1 MTCPFLR
8 EAQVKYCRTA
18 AVRKLIPLAQAGRT
32 EEKCSSGEYRTC
44 KVFQAQPLEE
54 SADQGP
60 CPFLRESLMQYC
72 AAAPVA
78 KLVPYSESLLS
89 RCGNDGFRYCELY
102 LSMAQPG
109 VPSEEVEGLAM
120 PERLRYTAN
129 HMWLDMGEDGMCHV
143 GIDAFLSRV
152 LGPVDRLTFVQLQG
166 RIRPAAVLTVNGVD
180 LEVMFP
186 NAILLTGC
194 NLYLRA
200 NPARI
205 ASEPYTTGW
214 LFEGK
219 PLPQTTES
227 LMEGPAARHWMEQ
240 EQRRMNEFLQQ
251 EQAARSGTMA
261 DGGLFTAGLAHHLDG
276 DRLRV
281 LFHEFFSPY
290 ASGKRV

>member
-32 EEKCSSGEYRTC
+32 DEKCSSGEFRTC
-44 KVFQAQPLEE
+44 KVFQTQPLED
-54 SADQGP
+54 SADTGP

-89 RCGNDGFRYCELY
+89 RCGNDSFRYCELY

-109 VPSEEVEGLAM
+109 TPAEEVEGLAM
-120 PERLRYTAN
+120 PDRLRYTAN
-129 HMWLDMGEDGMCHV
+129 HMWLDMGQDGMCHV

-152 LGPVDRLTFVQLQG
+152 LGPPDRLTFLQLKG
-166 RIRPAAVLTVNGVD
+166 RTRPAAVLTVNGVD

-186 NAILLTGC
+186 NTLLLTGC

-205 ASEPYTTGW
+205 TSEPYTAGW
-214 LFEGK
+214 LFEGQ
-219 PLPQTTES
+219 PLPQTSEN
-227 LMEGPAARHWMEQ
+227 LMEGPAARRWMEQ

-251 EQAARSGTMA
+251 EQAARSGTMS
-261 DGGLFTAGLAHHLDG
+261 DGGLFAAGLAHHLDG

>member
-32 EEKCSSGEYRTC
+32 DEKCSSGEFRTC
-44 KVFQAQPLEE
+44 KVFQTQPLED
-54 SADQGP
+54 SADRGP

-89 RCGNDGFRYCELY
+89 RCGNDSFRYCELY
-102 LSMAQPG
+102 FSMSQPG
-109 VPSEEVEGLAM
+109 TPAEEVEGLAM

-129 HMWLDMGEDGMCHV
+129 HMWLDMGQDGMCHV

-152 LGPVDRLTFVQLQG
+152 LGPPDRLTFVQLKG
-166 RIRPAAVLTVNGVD
+166 RTRPAAVLTVNGVD

-186 NAILLTGC
+186 NALLLTGC

-205 ASEPYTTGW
+205 ASEPYTAGW
-214 LFEGK
+214 LFEGQ
-219 PLPQTTES
+219 PLPETSEN
-227 LMEGPAARHWMEQ
+227 LMEGPAAHRWMEQ

-251 EQAARSGTMA
+251 EQAARSGTMS
-261 DGGLFTAGLAHHLDG
+261 DGGLFAAGLAHHLHG